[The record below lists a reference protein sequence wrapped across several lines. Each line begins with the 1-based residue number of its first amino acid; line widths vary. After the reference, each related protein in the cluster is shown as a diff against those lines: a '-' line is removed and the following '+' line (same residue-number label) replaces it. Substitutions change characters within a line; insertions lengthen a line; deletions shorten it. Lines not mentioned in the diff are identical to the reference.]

1 MIIDLLEVD
10 FRKARILSSQLENS
24 MTKLDAVTLS
34 QELIRFPSYSGNHP
48 QVIEFL
54 RDKLSAL
61 GFGCDILEYDGDGSY
76 KVNNLHA
83 VFNPHNSDKILFFA
97 GHTDVVNEGKKES
110 WKHDPFAAEIVD
122 GKLFGRGAADMK
134 CAIAAFV
141 CAVAEFLE
149 QNPKPE
155 FGIGFLI
162 TNDEENDSIN
172 GTKKVLDWMQK
183 NNKKISHC
191 LVGEP
196 TNPEVFGEMIKIG
209 RRGSIGFSLKVTG
222 KQGHVAYPD
231 IALNPITILINLL
244 KILKDHKLDEGTKFF
259 DPSNL
264 EVTSIQSQNLG
275 NNVIPNE
282 ASANFNIRFNDL
294 HTAKSI
300 IELVEYACKKTIGF
314 GAKYELNYR
323 TSGEAFLS
331 DPKFLAKIVVD
342 ATKKITGKNPELSTT
357 GGTSDAR
364 FIKDFAEVVE
374 IGLINKTAHKI
385 DEFAEVSEINAL
397 QKTYLEILKN
407 FK

>member
-1 MIIDLLEVD
+1 M
-10 FRKARILSSQLENS
+10 
-24 MTKLDAVTLS
+24 KLDAIKLS
-34 QELIRFPSYSGNHP
+34 QDLIRFPSYSGNHP

-54 RDKLSAL
+54 AKNLEAL
-61 GFGCDILEYDGDGSY
+61 GFVCDILEYDGDGSY

-83 VFNPHNSDKILFFA
+83 VFNPNNSEKILFFA
-97 GHTDVVNEGKKES
+97 GHTDVVNEGNKTS
-110 WKHDPFAAEIVD
+110 WTHDPFGANIVD
-122 GKLFGRGAADMK
+122 GKLFGRGAVDMK
-134 CAIAAFV
+134 CAIACFAS
-141 CAVAEFLE
+141 AVSEFLAE
-149 QNPKPE
+149 NKNPN

-172 GTKKVLDWMQK
+172 GTKKVLSWMQK

-196 TNPEVFGEMIKIG
+196 TNPEVFGEMIKVG
-209 RRGSIGFSLKVTG
+209 RRGSIGFSIKVTG
-222 KQGHVAYPD
+222 KQGHVAYPQ

-244 KILKDHKLDEGTKFF
+244 KVLKDHKFDEGTKFF
-259 DPSNL
+259 DQTNL
-264 EVTSIQSQNLG
+264 EITSIQSQNLG

-294 HTAKSI
+294 HTSTSI
-300 IELVEYACKKTIGF
+300 IELVEYACKKTVGF
-314 GAKYELNYR
+314 GAKYELTHR
-323 TSGEAFLS
+323 LSGEAFLS
-331 DPKFLAKIVVD
+331 DPKYLAKLVVESVE
-342 ATKKITGKNPELSTT
+342 KITGKTPELSTT

-385 DEFAEVSEINAL
+385 DEFAEIKEIEQL